1 MRTKSKDREEKVE
14 WRERAREEIP
24 REATIETIRK
34 HNSSDLAESSSPT
47 LPPFLFLLI
56 LLMLLMVTML
66 ASLPLLL
73 IPHHHLVILGKKEI
87 SPCVRTTMIRQK
99 CSLLNLYLRQ
109 KCSLLNLYLRQNCS
123 LLNLYL
129 PEIYTRQSQV
139 ASYPGFFLVEESGNK
154 SGYEAKSHV
163 DYSIAC
169 FGHVT
174 LKLHIWS
181 CYLT

>member
-109 KCSLLNLYLRQNCS
+109 KCSLLNLYL
-123 LLNLYL
+123 